1 MSFVE
6 VVSLRIGRETVNT
19 QSQSIVTAALG
30 LPERQRAEVVQELL
44 ASLSPD
50 AENVLDD
57 LWAAELDRRSAEWQ
71 SGEVEAVPWNELKLQ
86 R

>member
-1 MSFVE
+1 M
-6 VVSLRIGRETVNT
+6 VNSK
-19 QSQSIVTAALG
+19 SQSIVAAALD

-50 AENVLDD
+50 AENLLDD

-71 SGEVEAVPWNELKLQ
+71 SGEVEATPWAELKLQ